1 MGDPEVWE
9 RYRLK
14 RRVLLGVGVGFVLLL
29 LVLVKVDLR
38 ATVATLKSA
47 SYGYLVPAALFLML
61 FLALKAVRWGYLLG
75 SAGRASQEA
84 VFSAVLVGYFGNQVL
99 IANSGELLRA
109 LVLGQR
115 EDLSKSAILGTIVVE
130 KIMDVSVLCFS
141 LLLLLW
147 LIPLPSWVGEVG
159 LVATLVLAFGL
170 AMVAL
175 LLRWKAVDLL
185 TSFLDRFSPLW
196 AQGMARLFNS
206 FVDGLRALER
216 RGEAAVAFLL
226 GFPMWAL
233 LVISFY
239 FVGLGARITLPPQ
252 AYTLPMVLVALGAFI
267 LTPGGMGTLEFF
279 GIGSLAILSVDS
291 GQALAF
297 VILVRAVRLLPI
309 VWGYLLFSKEGFGL
323 RSLRREAYETS
334 NPPD

>member
-1 MGDPEVWE
+1 
-9 RYRLK
+9 
-14 RRVLLGVGVGFVLLL
+14 VGVGLVLLL
-29 LVLVKVDLR
+29 LVLAKVDLR

-47 SYGYLVPAALFLML
+47 SYGYLVPAALFLMF
-61 FLALKAVRWGYLLG
+61 FLTLKSVRWSYLLG
-75 SAGRASQEA
+75 STGRASREA
-84 VFSAVLVGYFGNQVL
+84 IFSAVLVGYFGNQVL

-109 LVLGQR
+109 LVLGER

-147 LIPLPSWVGEVG
+147 LIPLPSWVGKVG
-159 LVATLVLAFGL
+159 LVATLILAFGL
-170 AMVAL
+170 AIVAL
-175 LLRWKAVDLL
+175 LLYRNRKTVDLL
-185 TSFLDRFSPLW
+185 TSLLDRLSPLW

-206 FVDGLRALER
+206 FIDGLRALER

-252 AYTLPMVLVALGAFI
+252 AYTLPMVLIALGAFI

-309 VWGYLLFSKEGFGL
+309 LWGYLLFSKEGFGL
-323 RSLRREAYETS
+323 KSLGREAYDTS
-334 NPPD
+334 SPQE

>member
-1 MGDPEVWE
+1 MG
-9 RYRLK
+9 L
-14 RRVLLGVGVGFVLLL
+14 VLLL
-29 LVLVKVDLR
+29 LILVKVDFR
-38 ATVATLKSA
+38 VTVATLKSA
-47 SYGYLVPAALFLML
+47 NYGYLVPAAIFLML
-61 FLALKAVRWGYLLG
+61 FLALKGVRWSYLLG
-75 SAGRASQEA
+75 SAGKASGEA
-84 VFSAVLVGYFGNQVL
+84 IFSSVLVGYFGNQVL

-109 LVLGQR
+109 LVLGQK

-130 KIMDVSVLCFS
+130 KIMDISVLCLS
-141 LLLLLW
+141 LLLLLR
-147 LIPLPSWVGEVG
+147 LIPLPSWVGEIG
-159 LVATLVLAFGL
+159 LVTTLILAFGL

-175 LLRWKAVDLL
+175 FLYRNRKATYLL
-185 TSFLDRFSPLW
+185 TSLLDRLSPLW
-196 AQGMARLFNS
+196 AQGMAGLLNS
-206 FVDGLRALER
+206 FTDGLRALER
-216 RGEAAVAFLL
+216 RGEATVAFLL

-279 GIGSLAILSVDS
+279 GIGSLAILSVES

-309 VWGYLLFSKEGFGL
+309 ALGYLLFSKEGFGL
-323 RSLRREAYETS
+323 RSLGREAYDTS
-334 NPPD
+334 NPQERSPFGS

>member
-1 MGDPEVWE
+1 M
-9 RYRLK
+9 
-14 RRVLLGVGVGFVLLL
+14 GFVLLL

-38 ATVATLKSA
+38 ATAATLTSA

-61 FLALKAVRWGYLLG
+61 FLALKAVRWSYLLA
-75 SAGRASQEA
+75 SAGRVSQEA
-84 VFSAVLVGYFGNQVL
+84 IFSAVLVGYFGNQVL

-115 EDLSKSAILGTIVVE
+115 EDLSKSAILGTIVIE

-159 LVATLVLAFGL
+159 LVATLILAFGL

-175 LLRWKAVDLL
+175 LLYRKSVDLL
-185 TSFLDRFSPLW
+185 TSLLDRISPLW
-196 AQGMARLFNS
+196 AQAMARLFSS

-216 RGEAAVAFLL
+216 RREAAIAFLL

-239 FVGLGARITLPPQ
+239 FVGLGAHIILPPQ

-279 GIGSLAILSVDS
+279 GIASLAIFAVDS

-297 VILVRAVRLLPI
+297 VILVRTVRLLPI
-309 VWGYLLFSKEGFGL
+309 LLGYLLFSREGFGL
-323 RSLRREAYETS
+323 RSLGREAYDTS
-334 NPPD
+334 NPQE

>member
-1 MGDPEVWE
+1 
-9 RYRLK
+9 
-14 RRVLLGVGVGFVLLL
+14 VGFVLLL

-47 SYGYLVPAALFLML
+47 SYGYLVPAALFLIL
-61 FLALKAVRWGYLLG
+61 FLALKAIRWSYLLA
-75 SAGRASQEA
+75 SAGRVSQEA
-84 VFSAVLVGYFGNQVL
+84 IFSAVLVGYFGNQVL

-115 EDLSKSAILGTIVVE
+115 EDLSKSAILGTIVIE

-159 LVATLVLAFGL
+159 LVATLILAFGL
-170 AMVAL
+170 ALVAL
-175 LLRWKAVDLL
+175 LLYRKSVDLL
-185 TSFLDRFSPLW
+185 TSLLDRISPVW
-196 AQGMARLFNS
+196 ARAMVRLFNS
-206 FVDGLRALER
+206 FVEGLRVLER
-216 RGEAAVAFLL
+216 RGEAAIAFLL

-279 GIGSLAILSVDS
+279 SIASLAIFSVDS

-309 VWGYLLFSKEGFGL
+309 VLGYLLFSKEGFGL
-323 RSLRREAYETS
+323 RSLGREAHDTS
-334 NPPD
+334 NPQE

>member
-1 MGDPEVWE
+1 M
-9 RYRLK
+9 
-14 RRVLLGVGVGFVLLL
+14 GFVLLL

-38 ATVATLKSA
+38 ATAATLKSA

-61 FLALKAVRWGYLLG
+61 FLALKAVRWSYLLA
-75 SAGRASQEA
+75 SAGRVSQEA
-84 VFSAVLVGYFGNQVL
+84 IFSAVLVGYFGNQVL

-115 EDLSKSAILGTIVVE
+115 EDLSKSAILGTIVIE

-159 LVATLVLAFGL
+159 LVATLILAFGL

-175 LLRWKAVDLL
+175 LLYRKSVDLL
-185 TSFLDRFSPLW
+185 TSLLDRISPLW
-196 AQGMARLFNS
+196 AQAMARLFSS

-216 RGEAAVAFLL
+216 RREAAIAFLL

-239 FVGLGARITLPPQ
+239 FVGLGAHIILPPQ

-279 GIGSLAILSVDS
+279 GIASLAIFSVDS

-297 VILVRAVRLLPI
+297 VILVRTVRLLPI
-309 VWGYLLFSKEGFGL
+309 LLGYLLFSREGFGL
-323 RSLRREAYETS
+323 RSLGREVYDTS
-334 NPPD
+334 NPQE

>member
-1 MGDPEVWE
+1 
-9 RYRLK
+9 LK
-14 RRVLLGVGVGFVLLL
+14 RRRFLLGVAVGLFLLL
-29 LVLVKVDLR
+29 LVLLKVDLR
-38 ATVATLKSA
+38 TTVVTLRSA

-61 FLALKAVRWGYLLG
+61 FLVIKAVRWSYLLG
-75 SAGRASQEA
+75 SALRASPGA
-84 VFSAVLVGYFGNQVL
+84 IFSAVLVGYFGNQVL

-147 LIPLPSWVGEVG
+147 LMPLPSWVGEVG
-159 LVATLVLAFGL
+159 LVTTLLLALGL
-170 AMVAL
+170 AIVVL
-175 LLRWKAVDLL
+175 LLYRGWKATHLL
-185 TSFLDRFSPLW
+185 TSLLDRLSPVW
-196 AQGMARLFNS
+196 AQGITRLINS

-216 RGEAAVAFLL
+216 RGEAAIAFLL

-239 FVGLGARITLPPQ
+239 FVGLGVRITLPPQ
-252 AYTLPMVLVALGAFI
+252 AYTLPMILVALGAFI

-279 GIGSLAILSVDS
+279 GTASLAILSVDS

-297 VILVRAVRLLPI
+297 VILVRAVRLLPMLL
-309 VWGYLLFSKEGFGL
+309 GYFLFSKEGFGL
-323 RSLRREAYETS
+323 RSLGREAYDT
-334 NPPD
+334 NPQE

>member
-1 MGDPEVWE
+1 
-9 RYRLK
+9 
-14 RRVLLGVGVGFVLLL
+14 VGLVLLL

-38 ATVATLKSA
+38 ATVTTLKAA

-61 FLALKAVRWGYLLG
+61 FLALKAVRWSYLLG
-75 SAGRASQEA
+75 SAGRASREA

-109 LVLGQR
+109 LVLGQK

-147 LIPLPSWVGEVG
+147 LIPTPTWVGQVG
-159 LVATLVLAFGL
+159 LWATLILPLGLALVATLILALGL
-170 AMVAL
+170 ALVAFFL
-175 LLRWKAVDLL
+175 YRNRKAAYLL
-185 TSFLDRFSPLW
+185 TSLLERLFPLW

-239 FVGLGARITLPPQ
+239 FVGLGAGITLPPQ
-252 AYTLPMVLVALGAFI
+252 AYTLPMVLVALGAFV

-309 VWGYLLFSKEGFGL
+309 VWGYLLFSKEGFGF
-323 RSLRREAYETS
+323 RSLGREAYDPS
-334 NPPD
+334 NPQE

>member
-1 MGDPEVWE
+1 M
-9 RYRLK
+9 
-14 RRVLLGVGVGFVLLL
+14 GFVLLL

-38 ATVATLKSA
+38 ATAATLTSA

-61 FLALKAVRWGYLLG
+61 FLALKAVRWSYLLA
-75 SAGRASQEA
+75 SAGRVSQEA
-84 VFSAVLVGYFGNQVL
+84 IFSAVLVGYFGNQVL

-115 EDLSKSAILGTIVVE
+115 EDLSKSAILGTIVIE

-159 LVATLVLAFGL
+159 LVATLILAFGL

-175 LLRWKAVDLL
+175 LLYRKSVDLL
-185 TSFLDRFSPLW
+185 TSLLDRISPLW
-196 AQGMARLFNS
+196 AQAMARLFSS

-216 RGEAAVAFLL
+216 RGEAAIAFLL

-239 FVGLGARITLPPQ
+239 FIGRGAHITLPPQ

-279 GIGSLAILSVDS
+279 GIASLAIFSVDS

-297 VILVRAVRLLPI
+297 VILVRTVRLLPI
-309 VWGYLLFSKEGFGL
+309 LLGYLLFSREGFGL
-323 RSLRREAYETS
+323 RSLGREVYDTS
-334 NPPD
+334 NPQE